1 VAAKTICKFI
11 EEDDMLDERR
21 GSASFVMR
29 WTRRL
34 SVLLLCVVCI
44 PANADEELD
53 KAIQQITHQPHFKQ
67 AHWGAFFVDRKNGQP
82 VYEYNVHKLF
92 APASTTKLYSVA
104 CALDAL
110 GADHRFHTPVV
121 RHGQVNE
128 QGELKGDLILVAS
141 GDLSFGG
148 RTTPDGQIAFKNA
161 DHTYANGNAD
171 GELTEPDPLAGLNDL
186 AKQVLAAGIRHVQG
200 DVLIDDRLFDRA
212 ESSGS
217 GPTHVAPIVVNDNVV
232 DLIIEPTEVG
242 HVAKLTSRPH
252 TSAIHIESKIV
263 TVEHGK
269 PLSTTIH
276 DLGHGRVS
284 ITGQIPHGHKP
295 LIRVYEVHDAAAFAR
310 TLFIEALQRVGV
322 KVDAPTLASASPH
335 PLPTSAE
342 VKALPQVAI
351 HTSLPFSE
359 SIKLIL
365 KVSHNL
371 HASTLPLL
379 VANKHGQRTLADGLK
394 QQHTFLKRVGVD
406 VDTISFG
413 GGAGGARA
421 DFTTPLATVQL
432 LQHMS
437 TRSDFP
443 AYYNALPRLGVDGT
457 LSKNIAHDSP
467 ARDKVQAKTGTLY
480 SDNVMNGSTL
490 MTSKA
495 LAGYMTTAKG
505 RPLTFALFVN
515 NAHIRDGITAK
526 TFGDDLGKICE
537 AVYLHE

>member
-1 VAAKTICKFI
+1 
-11 EEDDMLDERR
+11 MLGERR
-21 GSASFVMR
+21 VSGLVTRWMWPLSA
-29 WTRRL
+29 
-34 SVLLLCVVCI
+34 LLLSLLCI
-44 PANADEELD
+44 PANADEGLE
-53 KAIQQITHQPHFKQ
+53 KAIQQIVHQPHFKQ

-92 APASTTKLYSVA
+92 APASTTKLFSTA

-110 GADHRFHTPVV
+110 GADHRFQTPVV
-121 RHGQVNE
+121 RHGEIND
-128 QGELKGDLILVAS
+128 QGELKGDLILIAS

-148 RTTPDGQIAFKNA
+148 RTTAEGHLAFKNA

-171 GELTEPDPLAGLNDL
+171 AELTEPDPLAGLNDL
-186 AKQVLAAGIRHVQG
+186 AKQVLGAGIKHVRG

-217 GPTHVAPIVVNDNVV
+217 GPTHVTPILVNDNVI
-232 DLIIEPTEVG
+232 DLIIVPTEAG
-242 HVAKLTSRPH
+242 HPATLTFRPQ
-252 TSAIHIESKIV
+252 TSAVHIESKIV
-263 TVEHGK
+263 TVEPGK
-269 PLSTTIH
+269 PLNTTIH
-276 DLGHGRVS
+276 DLGHGRIS
-284 ITGQIPHGHKP
+284 ITGQIPMGHKP
-295 LIRVYEVHDAAAFAR
+295 LVRTYEVHDAVAFAR
-310 TLFIEALQRVGV
+310 TLFIEALQRAGV
-322 KVDAPTLASASPH
+322 KVDAPAVASASPH

-342 VKALPQVAI
+342 VKTLPQVAI

-413 GGAGGARA
+413 GGAGGARG

-432 LQHMS
+432 LQYMT

-443 AYYNALPRLGVDGT
+443 AYYQALPRLGVDGT
-457 LSKNIAHDSP
+457 LSKNIAAESP

-480 SDNVMNGSTL
+480 SDNVMNGATL

-505 RPLTFALFVN
+505 RELTFAVFVN
-515 NAHIRDGITAK
+515 NAHIRNGITTK

>member
-1 VAAKTICKFI
+1 MRFDRRMSGVLSLSALLGLFAFAVQATAG
-11 EEDDMLDERR
+11 ETLD
-21 GSASFVMR
+21 S
-29 WTRRL
+29 
-34 SVLLLCVVCI
+34 
-44 PANADEELD
+44 
-53 KAIQQITHQPHFKQ
+53 AIQAITHQPHFKP
-67 AHWGAFFVDRKNGQP
+67 AHWGALFVDRKTGHP
-82 VYEYNVHKLF
+82 VYEYNTQKLF

-110 GADHRFHTPVV
+110 GADHRFLTPVV
-121 RHGQVNE
+121 RRGEVNAE
-128 QGELKGDLILVAS
+128 GELNGDLILVAS
-141 GDLSFGG
+141 GDLTFGG
-148 RTTPDGQIAFKNA
+148 RTTPDGHIAFANA
-161 DHTYANGNAD
+161 DHTYANGNPDA
-171 GELTEPDPLAGLNDL
+171 ELTEPDPLAGLNDL
-186 AKQVLAAGIRHVQG
+186 AKQVLAAGIKHVQG
-200 DVLIDDRLFDRA
+200 DVLIDDRMFDRA

-217 GPTHVAPIVVNDNVV
+217 GPTHVSPIIINDNVV
-232 DLIIEPTEVG
+232 DLLIEPTQVG
-242 HVAKLTSRPH
+242 HLAKLTFRPH
-252 TSAIHIESKIV
+252 TSAIHVESKIV

-269 PLSTTIH
+269 SVSTSIH
-276 DLGHGRVS
+276 DLGHGRIS

-295 LIRVYEVHDAAAFAR
+295 LVRIHEMNDAAAFAR
-310 TLFIEALQRVGV
+310 TLFIEALSRAGV
-322 KVDAPTLASASPH
+322 KVDAPTLSNGSPH
-335 PLPTSAE
+335 PLPTPAE

-379 VANKHGQRTLADGLK
+379 VAHKHNQRTLADGLK
-394 QQHTFLKRVGVD
+394 RQHEFLKRIGVD

-421 DFTTPLATVQL
+421 DFTSPQATVQL

-443 AYYNALPRLGVDGT
+443 AYFQALPRLGVDGT
-457 LSKNIAHDSP
+457 LSKNIAPESP

-480 SDNVMNGSTL
+480 SDNVMNGATL

-495 LAGYMTTAKG
+495 LGGYMTTAKG
-505 RPLTFALFVN
+505 RHLTFAVFVN
-515 NAHIRDGITAK
+515 NAHIRDGITTK